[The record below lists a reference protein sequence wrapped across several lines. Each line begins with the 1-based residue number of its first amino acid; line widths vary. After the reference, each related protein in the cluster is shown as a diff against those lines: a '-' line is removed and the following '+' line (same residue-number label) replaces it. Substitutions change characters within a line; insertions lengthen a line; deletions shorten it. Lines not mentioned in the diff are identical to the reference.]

1 MALTSSLILTGNR
14 CLSICVNK
22 LSSSAKLSFVPE
34 HEPATTQ
41 EVKQLEQLIRECSSV
56 LVLTG
61 AGISTESGL
70 PDYRSAGVGLF
81 ARTNHKPITIQEFV
95 KYPDRR
101 RAYWARNFVAWD
113 TFSSFKPG
121 IAHRTL
127 TDWQTYGK
135 VSRIITQNVDR
146 LHQKAGSRN
155 VIELHGNSYTVA
167 CQSCDYSI
175 LRQDF
180 QTQLLHHNLGWEK
193 ELQKQ
198 SASIRPDG
206 DVMLEEHDI
215 QCFKVPDCPLCGGLL
230 KPTVVFFGENV
241 PKSVVDESYRLTDGC
256 DLLLVIG
263 SSLNV
268 MSGYRFVCR
277 AHERGKEIVIV
288 NIGST
293 RADSMSGIRFVRRRA
308 GDVLSRVQVV

>member
-1 MALTSSLILTGNR
+1 MALTASLLLTGNR
-14 CLSICVNK
+14 VLSVGCSKFCSV
-22 LSSSAKLSFVPE
+22 ARLSFVPE
-34 HEPATTQ
+34 HEPATRE
-41 EVKQLEQLIRECSSV
+41 EVSQLEQLIRESASV

-127 TDWQTYGK
+127 AQWQTAGK

-167 CQSCDYSI
+167 CLSCDYSI
-175 LRQDF
+175 ARQDF
-180 QTQLLHHNLGWEK
+180 QTQLLHHNHGWES
-193 ELQKQ
+193 ELQNQ
-198 SASIRPDG
+198 SSSMRPDG
-206 DVMLEEHDI
+206 DVMLEEDDI
-215 QCFKVPDCPLCGGLL
+215 QSFKVPACPSCGGLL
-230 KPTVVFFGENV
+230 KPTVVFFGDNV
-241 PKSVVDESYRLTDGC
+241 PKSVVEESYRLTDSC

-263 SSLNV
+263 SSLYV
-268 MSGYRFVCR
+268 MSGFRFVCR
-277 AHERGKEIVIV
+277 AHERGKRVAIV
-288 NIGST
+288 NIGCT
-293 RADSMSGIRFVRRRA
+293 RADQMNGIRFVRRRA